1 MQEKKNDNYLKLGE
15 GKPLRVSLGVSNG
28 VELNGDDGL
37 WPLVGLVRSL
47 SACFQFKKKKRKNER
62 RSKLQ
67 NNHRTRHD
75 RQNQKTNRKRKKMKW
90 NGMRTYR
97 FESGWVTDVSVTIAV
112 CTKVVRSAWKVVGQ
126 STIPP
131 CYSTPTC

>member
-47 SACFQFKKKKRKNER
+47 SACFQFKKKK
-62 RSKLQ
+62 
-67 NNHRTRHD
+67 
-75 RQNQKTNRKRKKMKW
+75 KTNVVPNYKTTTGHDTTDKTKKRIENEKK
-90 NGMRTYR
+90 
-97 FESGWVTDVSVTIAV
+97 
-112 CTKVVRSAWKVVGQ
+112 
-126 STIPP
+126 
-131 CYSTPTC
+131 